1 MKKVVDKRRPA
12 SGESQKIKGGKPA
25 RYDANRKPSL
35 GYNLRTNRERLGL
48 LQQDIAVHL
57 DVTSATVSNWEKDA
71 NFPDINSL
79 RKLCTIYDVTP
90 DELLGVTTT
99 TYRSLSMAERQ
110 FIEQYRKLDPH
121 GLQMVS
127 SVMRMEMDRMEAET
141 QRKAR
146 KIVQLRDYF
155 MPASAGIGEYLPEG
169 DNFQWLNVY
178 ETPDTEDADMI
189 VHVSGDSMRPT
200 LKDGDRLL
208 IQETESL
215 STGELGVF
223 LVNGESF
230 VKELGKGRLISHNRK
245 YRDIRFADYDDIRCV
260 GRVLGLL
267 DESDIAVME
276 A

>member
-1 MKKVVDKRRPA
+1 MKRVVDKRVQA
-12 SGESQKIKGGKPA
+12 SGESQKIKGGKPS
-25 RYDANRKPSL
+25 RYNADRQPSL
-35 GYNLRTNRERLGL
+35 GYTLRANRERMG
-48 LQQDIAVHL
+48 LQQL
-57 DVTSATVSNWEKDA
+57 DVAAHLNITSATVSNWEKDA
-71 NFPDINSL
+71 NFPDIPTL
-79 RKLCTIYDVTP
+79 IKLCKFYDITP
-90 DELLGVTTT
+90 DEMLAVTTT
-99 TYRSLSMAERQ
+99 TYHSLSMAERQ
-110 FIEQYRKLDPH
+110 WIEHYRKLDPH
-121 GLQMVS
+121 GFQMVT
-127 SVMRMEMDRMEAET
+127 SVMKMEIDRMEAEAL
-141 QRKAR
+141 RKDR

-178 ETPDTEDADMI
+178 ETPDTEEADMI

-230 VKELGKGRLISHNRK
+230 VKELGKGCLISHNRK

>member
-1 MKKVVDKRRPA
+1 MKKVVDKRKPA

-25 RYDANRKPSL
+25 RYNADRKPSL
-35 GYNLRTNRERLGL
+35 GTNLRANRERLGL
-48 LQQDIAVHL
+48 QQLEVAAYLNI
-57 DVTSATVSNWEKDA
+57 TSASVSNWEKDA
-71 NFPDINSL
+71 NLPDINTL
-79 RKLCTIYDVTP
+79 KKLCKLYDVTP

-99 TYRSLSMAERQ
+99 TYRSLSLAERQ
-110 FIEQYRKLDPH
+110 FVEQYRKLDPH
-121 GLQMVS
+121 GFQMVT
-127 SVMRMEMDRMEAET
+127 SVMKMEIDRMEAEA
-141 QRKAR
+141 QRKDR

-178 ETPDTEDADMI
+178 ETPDTEGADMI

-215 STGELGVF
+215 DIGELGVF
-223 LVNGESF
+223 LVNGEGF